1 MIETDGKPEV
11 KRVEVV
17 GPESPFSVSTFGK
30 PKSAKIDP
38 NFRVLRNSDQL
49 RIAAAIAK
57 GDELRRLGDPTEAI
71 AEFQKAIELNKR
83 SSLAFYRIAEA
94 FFEQRSYN
102 TAANSFREAL
112 NGDLDP
118 KWIEVWCHINLGR
131 IYDVLGQR
139 ERALG
144 EYQKAVDTNDDSQGA
159 QEVAQKHIK
168 EPYKYEG
175 NRQAVQ

>member
-1 MIETDGKPEV
+1 
-11 KRVEVV
+11 
-17 GPESPFSVSTFGK
+17 
-30 PKSAKIDP
+30 
-38 NFRVLRNSDQL
+38 VLRNSDQL

-57 GDELRRLGDPTEAI
+57 GDELRRLGDLTEAI
-71 AEFQKAIELNKR
+71 SEFQKAIELNKR

-94 FFEQRSYN
+94 FFEQQSYN

-131 IYDVLGQR
+131 IYDHLGQR

-144 EYQKAVDTNDDSQGA
+144 EYQKAMDTNDDSQGA
-159 QEVAQKHIK
+159 QELAQKYIK

-175 NRQAVQ
+175 NRQTIQ

>member
-1 MIETDGKPEV
+1 M
-11 KRVEVV
+11 
-17 GPESPFSVSTFGK
+17 SSTSGARWL
-30 PKSAKIDP
+30 STALA
-38 NFRVLRNSDQL
+38 R
-49 RIAAAIAK
+49 
-57 GDELRRLGDPTEAI
+57 
-71 AEFQKAIELNKR
+71 R
-83 SSLAFYRIAEA
+83 SSSSAVTT
-94 FFEQRSYN
+94 

-112 NGDLDP
+112 NGDLEP

-175 NRQAVQ
+175 NREVVQ